1 MKKTKLVL
9 ASASPRRLDL
19 LEMLGLFDITVLP
32 AAGEAPL
39 DPRLSVPEAVAQV
52 ALSKARD
59 SAARAPEGA
68 LVLGA
73 DTVVALDGRI
83 LGKPRDEADA
93 FAMLRTLSGRQ
104 HTVYTGMALK
114 QGERELWD
122 TAEARVW
129 FRPMEDREIRAYI
142 ATGSPMDKAGAYGA
156 QDLAA
161 LFVERIEGEFYTV
174 VGLPMCGLGK
184 LLAAFG
190 IRLWSENG

>member
-1 MKKTKLVL
+1 MKKTELVL
-9 ASASPRRLDL
+9 ASASPRRRDL
-19 LEMLGLFDITVLP
+19 LEMLGLFDLTVLP
-32 AAGEAPL
+32 ACGEAPL
-39 DPRLSVPEAVAQV
+39 NLQLPVAEAVARV

-73 DTVVALDGRI
+73 DTVVCLDGRI
-83 LGKPRDEADA
+83 LGKPRDASEAS
-93 FAMLRTLSGRQ
+93 AMLHALSGKK
-104 HTVYTGMALK
+104 HTVYTGMALIRD
-114 QGERELWD
+114 GRELWD
-122 TAEARVW
+122 TAAADVW
-129 FRPMEDREIRAYI
+129 FRPLEDREINAYI
-142 ATGSPMDKAGAYGA
+142 ATGSPLDKAGAYGA

-190 IRLWSENG
+190 IQLWGNNG

>member
-39 DPRLSVPEAVAQV
+39 DPRLSVPEAVAQM

-93 FAMLRTLSGRQ
+93 FAMLRALSGRQ

>member
-1 MKKTKLVL
+1 
-9 ASASPRRLDL
+9 
-19 LEMLGLFDITVLP
+19 MLGLFDLTVLP
-32 AAGEAPL
+32 AQGEAPL
-39 DPRLSVPEAVAQV
+39 DLSLPVPEAVAGV

-59 SAARAPEGA
+59 SAMRAPAGS

-73 DTVVALDGRI
+73 DTVVSLDGRL
-83 LGKPRDEADA
+83 LGKPRSRSEAS
-93 FAMLRTLSGRQ
+93 AMLHALSGRK
-104 HTVYTGMALK
+104 HTVYTGMALIR
-114 QGERELWD
+114 GDREICR
-122 TAEARVW
+122 TEAADVW
-129 FRPMEDREIRAYI
+129 FRPLEEREIDAYI
-142 ATGSPMDKAGAYGA
+142 DTGSPMDKAGAYGA

>member
-83 LGKPRDEADA
+83 LGKPWDEADA
-93 FAMLRTLSGRQ
+93 FAMLRALSGRQ

>member
-19 LEMLGLFDITVLP
+19 LEMLGLFDLTVLP
-32 AAGEAPL
+32 AEGEAPI
-39 DPRLSVPEAVAQV
+39 DPELPVPEAVARV

-59 SAARAPEGA
+59 SARRAPQDS

-73 DTVVALDGRI
+73 DTVVCLDGRL
-83 LGKPRDEADA
+83 LGKPHSAEEAS
-93 FAMLRTLSGRQ
+93 AMLHALSGRK
-104 HTVYTGMALK
+104 HTVYTGMALVR
-114 QGERELWD
+114 GERELWD
-122 TAEARVW
+122 TAAADVW
-129 FRPMEDREIRAYI
+129 FRTMEDREIEAYI

>member
-1 MKKTKLVL
+1 
-9 ASASPRRLDL
+9 
-19 LEMLGLFDITVLP
+19 MLGLFDLTVLP
-32 AAGEAPL
+32 ACGEAPL
-39 DPRLSVPEAVAQV
+39 DPRLPVPEAVARV

-59 SAARAPEGA
+59 SASRAPKGS

-73 DTVVALDGRI
+73 DTVVCLEGEI
-83 LGKPRDEADA
+83 LGKPKDAAEAS
-93 FAMLRTLSGRQ
+93 AMLHALSGKK
-104 HTVYTGMALK
+104 HTVYTGMALIRDDR
-114 QGERELWD
+114 QLWE
-122 TAEARVW
+122 TAAADVW
-129 FRPMEDREIRAYI
+129 FRPLEDREIDAYI
-142 ATGSPMDKAGAYGA
+142 ATGSPLDKAGAYGA

>member
-93 FAMLRTLSGRQ
+93 FAMLRALSGRQ

>member
-1 MKKTKLVL
+1 
-9 ASASPRRLDL
+9 
-19 LEMLGLFDITVLP
+19 MLGLFDLTVIP
-32 AAGEAPL
+32 AQAESPL
-39 DPRLSVPEAVAQV
+39 DPALPVPEAVARV

-59 SAARAPEGA
+59 TAARAPKDS

-73 DTVVALDGRI
+73 DTVVSLGDHI
-83 LGKPRDEADA
+83 LGKPRDQAEAA
-93 FAMLRTLSGRQ
+93 AMLHALSGRK
-104 HTVYTGMALK
+104 HTVYTGMALV

-122 TAEARVW
+122 TAAADVW
-129 FRPMEDREIRAYI
+129 FRPMEDREIDAYI

-156 QDLAA
+156 QDMAA
-161 LFVERIEGEFYTV
+161 LFVERIEGEFFTV

>member
-19 LEMLGLFDITVLP
+19 LEMLGLFDLTVLP
-32 AAGEAPL
+32 ARGEAPL
-39 DPRLSVPEAVAQV
+39 DTRLPIPEAVARV

-59 SAARAPEGA
+59 SALRAPKDA

-73 DTVVALDGRI
+73 DTVVCLEGRL
-83 LGKPRDEADA
+83 LGKPRDAAEAS
-93 FAMLRTLSGRQ
+93 AMLHALSGRK
-104 HTVYTGMALK
+104 HTVYTGMALL
-114 QGERELWD
+114 QGERELTD
-122 TAEARVW
+122 TAAADVW
-129 FRPMEDREIRAYI
+129 FRPMEDEEIEAYI
-142 ATGSPMDKAGAYGA
+142 ATGSPLDKAGAYGA
-156 QDLAA
+156 QDMAA

-190 IRLWSENG
+190 IRLWS